1 MSYNGN
7 PQGLPMGVPRSWTP
21 IPPPPDYNSLVARC
35 TPQGGDLGAQSIY
48 PPVPQPVHQL
58 VPQYQTMPA
67 PQPQPAAPS
76 NTSSR
81 KRKSD
86 AVVVEQPE
94 NIPDISDDD
103 PRLYHVDQS
112 CQQIRRKIRDFID
125 GSNMKVKEFQ
135 EAIGV
140 SARSY
145 QNFMSMSG
153 TDKGVNCDTYPA
165 AFRFFKKRELQGL
178 KAAPPKKTKTARSEE
193 KKKPS
198 SLDTGD
204 IRLEGEDQQVV
215 PVYDTCDEVRKKIR
229 AFLKKAD
236 VTQAAFC
243 RAIGESFP
251 EKRSIQS
258 RQLSTFLGRKG
269 PTAGNTSSV
278 FYGSYVFF
286 EKLRIKEGKPKTQ
299 FRLEMEK
306 IHPNGMDVTNQID
319 GGWVTMHK
327 DERMVQDKYGRID
340 FVRVG

>member
-1 MSYNGN
+1 MGEMGFH
-7 PQGLPMGVPRSWTP
+7 PQAQYQPGQLLQPMQQMQHMQAMQPMQP
-21 IPPPPDYNSLVARC
+21 LHHYPQPPPPPPPPGPVA
-35 TPQGGDLGAQSIY
+35 
-48 PPVPQPVHQL
+48 PVS
-58 VPQYQTMPA
+58 A
-67 PQPQPAAPS
+67 PGS
-76 NTSSR
+76 TSSR

-86 AVVVEQPE
+86 AMEEPEEFLQQPDH
-94 NIPDISDDD
+94 IPDISDDD

-125 GSNMKVKEFQ
+125 GGNMKVKEFQ

-145 QNFMSMSG
+145 QNFMSMTG
-153 TDKGVNCDTYPA
+153 TDKGMNCDTYPA
-165 AFRFFKKRELQGL
+165 AFKFFKKRELQGL
-178 KAAPPKKTKTARSEE
+178 RALPPKKAKTGPRKNIAEE
-193 KKKPS
+193 KASKTF
-198 SLDTGD
+198 DTGGL
-204 IRLEGEDQQVV
+204 RLDGEDRQAV

-229 AFLKKAD
+229 AFLKKPD

-243 RAIGESFP
+243 RAIGDSFP

-269 PTAGNTSSV
+269 PTAGNTSAV

-286 EKLRIKEGKPKTQ
+286 EKMRMKEGKGKSQ
-299 FRLEMEK
+299 FRLEMES
-306 IHPNGMDVTNQID
+306 IHPKGMNVTDQID

-340 FVRVG
+340 FVRVR

>member
-1 MSYNGN
+1 MGELGFQ
-7 PQGLPMGVPRSWTP
+7 PQPQYHQPVQLLQP
-21 IPPPPDYNSLVARC
+21 IQPLQPYQHHAPPPPPL
-35 TPQGGDLGAQSIY
+35 
-48 PPVPQPVHQL
+48 
-58 VPQYQTMPA
+58 PA
-67 PQPQPAAPS
+67 PVIASPAPG
-76 NTSSR
+76 NTASR

-86 AVVVEQPE
+86 AVEEPQFLMQPE
-94 NIPDISDDD
+94 HIPDISDDD

-125 GSNMKVKEFQ
+125 GGNMKVKEFQ

-145 QNFMSMSG
+145 QNFMSMTG
-153 TDKGVNCDTYPA
+153 TDKGMNCDTYPA
-165 AFRFFKKRELQGL
+165 AFKFFKKRELQGL
-178 KAAPPKKTKTARSEE
+178 RALPPKKPKTGPRKNIAEE
-193 KKKPS
+193 KASKTF
-198 SLDTGD
+198 DTGGM
-204 IRLEGEDQQVV
+204 RLDGEDQQAV

-229 AFLKKAD
+229 AFLKKPD

-243 RAIGESFP
+243 RAIGDSFP

-269 PTAGNTSSV
+269 PTAGNTSAV

-286 EKLRIKEGKPKTQ
+286 EKLRIKEGKPKSQ
-299 FRLEMEK
+299 FRLEMES
-306 IHPNGMDVTNQID
+306 IHPKGMNVTDQID

-340 FVRVG
+340 FVRVR